1 MARPSTP
8 LGATW
13 QKGEGAGLPS
23 PCLKDG
29 GVLGSRPRDL
39 NFTSYKCQMVYI
51 LEAPEFPACGSFSPW
66 DMSFVTKQPRW
77 DKMGTGQ
84 NSPPPRPLSP
94 SSAILPGM
102 RHRKRCGKTL
112 PHCSRASALISPEAA
127 HLSDSPSV
135 TMELWG
141 WSCLPAPGAMGAF
154 PSCPLPAASPS
165 SCPPV
170 KQIWA
175 PAACLLGPRVH
186 WPGSPKQEVH
196 PEAQWPLWANWHLGQ
211 WGPGQRLHYLL
222 QRGVREGRWSLLGR

>member
-1 MARPSTP
+1 MAEGRRGWIAQP
-8 LGATW
+8 LSQGW
-13 QKGEGAGLPS
+13 WGAGIPPQRPELHQLQMPNGLHPRS
-23 PCLKDG
+23 SRVSSLWQLLSLGHELCDQTAQMGQDG
-29 GVLGSRPRDL
+29 HWTEL
-39 NFTSYKCQMVYI
+39 
-51 LEAPEFPACGSFSPW
+51 A
-66 DMSFVTKQPRW
+66 
-77 DKMGTGQ
+77 
-84 NSPPPRPLSP
+84 PPRPLSP

-127 HLSDSPSV
+127 HLSDSLSV

-165 SCPPV
+165 SCPRV